1 LQGQPVEPE
10 EEEYE
15 DEEQLATVTVVEDF
29 DPDTII
35 HGPPRIPSSPG
46 DDESM
51 EYQSRSS
58 TKAKSAS
65 NSATTPSIMTTEPT
79 KAWAKS
85 NLSVKTK
92 LKMSKKVRYQT
103 KAERGLEKKKQRA
116 RRTEKAERAGGKASR
131 SSISRGKGK
140 KR

>member
-1 LQGQPVEPE
+1 MQGQPIEPE

-35 HGPPRIPSSPG
+35 HGPPRIRSSPG
-46 DDESM
+46 DDGPM
-51 EYQSRSS
+51 EYSRPS
-58 TKAKSAS
+58 TKGKSA
-65 NSATTPSIMTTEPT
+65 TVMPSLTTTERTKVRT
-79 KAWAKS
+79 KA

-92 LKMSKKVRYQT
+92 LKMSKKVKYQT

-131 SSISRGKGK
+131 SSNSRGKGK